1 MKLKG
6 VMVAKVKILPKGG
19 AMFKVAL
26 PELGDTF
33 PVYQEVA
40 TPGIQLVNML
50 DSLDVEFDSM
60 YANKNG
66 QIQLQGVVV
75 TPVVKEVSKIKAV
88 A

>member
-1 MKLKG
+1 MKVKG

-26 PELGDTF
+26 PDLGDTF

-40 TPGIQLVNML
+40 SPGIQLVNML
-50 DSLDVEFDSM
+50 EEVSVEFDSM
-60 YANKNG
+60 YANKAG

-75 TPVVKEVSKIKAV
+75 TPVAKSEVKMKA

>member
-1 MKLKG
+1 MKVKG
-6 VMVAKVKILPKGG
+6 VMAAKVKILPKGG

-40 TPGIQLVNML
+40 SPGIELVHML
-50 DSLDVEFDSM
+50 EDVNVEFDGM
-60 YANKNG
+60 YANKAG

-75 TPVVKEVSKIKAV
+75 TPMAAANLKAV
-88 A
+88 KAA

>member
-6 VMVAKVKILPKGG
+6 TMAAKVKILPKGG
-19 AMFKVAL
+19 AMFKVSL
-26 PELGDTF
+26 VDLGDTF

-40 TPGIQLVNML
+40 TPGINLVNMMDEL
-50 DSLDVEFDSM
+50 NVEFDSM

-75 TPVVKEVSKIKAV
+75 TPISKEVKMKA